1 MWPPPKWDYH
11 LKHHKLMHKTG
22 LSQKALYA
30 VLRGQPVR
38 QRTLAIFKRGTT
50 DPKAEKCH

>member
-1 MWPPPKWDYH
+1 MWHPPKWDH
-11 LKHHKLMHKTG
+11 DLKHHNLMRKTG

-30 VLRGQPVR
+30 ILRGQPVR
-38 QRTLAIFKRGTT
+38 QPTLAIFKRGTA